1 MSRFRWTYLD
11 ADGTPVRP
19 QMAPASDF
27 PTQTDA
33 ESWIGETWREL
44 AEAGVDSVVLWEG
57 EDEIY
62 GPMSLK
68 PMS

>member
-1 MSRFRWTYLD
+1 MNRFRWTYLD
-11 ADGTPVRP
+11 ETG
-19 QMAPASDF
+19 APAQPEQAPRTGF
-27 PTQTDA
+27 PNQA
-33 ESWIGETWREL
+33 EAEAWIGENWQEL
-44 AEAGVDSVVLWEG
+44 ADAGVDSVVLWEG

>member
-1 MSRFRWTYLD
+1 MSQFRWTYLD
-11 ADGTPVRP
+11 ADGAPVKP
-19 QMAPASDF
+19 DTAPTTGF
-27 PTQTDA
+27 PSQADA
-33 ESWIGETWREL
+33 EAWIGESWQDL
-44 AEAGVDSVVLWEG
+44 ADAGVDSVVLWEG

>member
-1 MSRFRWTYLD
+1 MFRWTYLD
-11 ADGTPVRP
+11 EDGAPVTPQLAP
-19 QMAPASDF
+19 QTDF
-27 PTQTDA
+27 PSQADA
-33 ESWIGETWREL
+33 EGWIGESWQEL
-44 AEAGVDSVVLWEG
+44 AAAGVDSVVLWDG